1 MEGRLYKDKYLI
13 ALYDKDDFLFMVAS
27 NVSELARLTNK
38 KYDCIQS
45 TLSHRIDKLI
55 VDGVWQL
62 KDSKPTSHDICSSL
76 NNIRIRL
83 NRGCSL
89 GLVDRIILLSNGCFK
104 IAKDKF
110 EAEWYLKKDYRV
122 GIKHLV
128 RYYENMKVLKRN
140 GQGQL
145 LDPSG
150 NPIDEEDA
158 NAMFR
163 TIFAIGN
170 NEAV

>member
-1 MEGRLYKDKYLI
+1 MSKKKREKKPFQLTDTDKAVFNFLL
-13 ALYDKDDFLFMVAS
+13 AGFEDDPTKWFSKQEIL
-27 NVSELARLTNK
+27 
-38 KYDCIQS
+38 
-45 TLSHRIDKLI
+45 
-55 VDGVWQL
+55 DGVWQL
-62 KDSKPTSHDICSSL
+62 KDNKPTSHDICSSL

-89 GLVDRIILLSNGCFK
+89 GLVDRIILLNNGCFK

-128 RYYENMKVLKRN
+128 RYYENTKVLKRN

-145 LDPSG
+145 LDPNG

>member
-1 MEGRLYKDKYLI
+1 MAKRKREKKPFALTETDKAVFNFLL
-13 ALYDKDDFLFMVAS
+13 AGFEDDPTKWFSKQEIL
-27 NVSELARLTNK
+27 E
-38 KYDCIQS
+38 
-45 TLSHRIDKLI
+45 
-55 VDGVWQL
+55 GVWQL
-62 KDSKPTSHDICSSL
+62 NYTKPTSHDICSTL

-83 NRGCSL
+83 NRACSL
-89 GLVDRIILLSNGCFK
+89 GLVDRIVLLNNSCFK
-104 IAKDKF
+104 IAQDQQ
-110 EAEWYLKKDYRV
+110 EAKWYLKKDYRI

-128 RYYENMKVLKRN
+128 RYYENMNVLKRD

-150 NPIDEEDA
+150 NPIDEEDTDL
-158 NAMFR
+158 MFK